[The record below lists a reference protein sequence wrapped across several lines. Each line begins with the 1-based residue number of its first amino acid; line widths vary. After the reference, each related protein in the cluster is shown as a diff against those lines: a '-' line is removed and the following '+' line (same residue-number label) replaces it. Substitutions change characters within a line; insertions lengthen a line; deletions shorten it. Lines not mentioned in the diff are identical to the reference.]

1 MQFRQK
7 NLILIATV
15 LLLVTGRGA
24 SAFSLTGDT
33 SSKSISYNDEIGGQ
47 GSVTVREVKLLDPP
61 DENSDKIK
69 ILTNLSAG

>member
-15 LLLVTGRGA
+15 LLIGLTGRGA

-33 SSKSISYNDEIGGQ
+33 SSKSIPYNDEIGGE

-61 DENSDKIK
+61 D
-69 ILTNLSAG
+69 